1 MQHAIMN
8 KLLQKIKTPSY
19 ILELYVVTEQNLNLN
34 NEKQMIACFSS
45 YEKSKNLFDYKKSID
60 IEYNFKYEIKMVRL
74 TKDKSEKLLLYDDIS
89 PSYKT
94 ITISNILKYLTI

>member
-8 KLLQKIKTPSY
+8 KLLQKIKTPYY

-45 YEKSKNLFDYKKSID
+45 YEKS
-60 IEYNFKYEIKMVRL
+60 
-74 TKDKSEKLLLYDDIS
+74 TK
-89 PSYKT
+89 
-94 ITISNILKYLTI
+94 

>member
-1 MQHAIMN
+1 MQQAIMN
-8 KLLQKIKTPSY
+8 ELLQKFKTPSH

-34 NEKQMIACFSS
+34 NEKYMIACFSS
-45 YEKSKNLFDYKKSID
+45 YEKSKKLFDYKKSID
-60 IEYNFKYEIKMVRL
+60 IECNFRYEIKMVRL

-94 ITISNILKYLTI
+94 ITISNILKFLTV

>member
-8 KLLQKIKTPSY
+8 KLLQKIKTPSHK
-19 ILELYVVTEQNLNLN
+19 LELYIVTEQNLNLN
-34 NEKQMIACFSS
+34 NEKYMIACFNS
-45 YEKSKNLFDYKKSID
+45 YEKSKKLFDYKKSID
-60 IEYNFKYEIKMVRL
+60 IEFNFRYEIKMVRL
-74 TKDKSEKLLLYDDIS
+74 TKDKSEKLLLYDEIS

>member
-8 KLLQKIKTPSY
+8 KLLQKIKTPYY

-45 YEKSKNLFDYKKSID
+45 YEKSKLFDYKKSID